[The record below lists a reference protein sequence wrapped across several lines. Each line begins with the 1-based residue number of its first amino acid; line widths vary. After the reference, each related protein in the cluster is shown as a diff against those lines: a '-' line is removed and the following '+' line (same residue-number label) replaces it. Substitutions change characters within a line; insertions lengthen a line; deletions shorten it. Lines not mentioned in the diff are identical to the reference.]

1 MQSAKQA
8 VTELLRRLP
17 EDATLEDIQH
27 ALYVL
32 AKTHK
37 GREDIAQGRAY
48 LNAEAKQRL
57 DRWLES

>member
-17 EDATLEDIQH
+17 EEATLEDIQQQI
-27 ALYVL
+27 YEL
-32 AKTHK
+32 AKTRR